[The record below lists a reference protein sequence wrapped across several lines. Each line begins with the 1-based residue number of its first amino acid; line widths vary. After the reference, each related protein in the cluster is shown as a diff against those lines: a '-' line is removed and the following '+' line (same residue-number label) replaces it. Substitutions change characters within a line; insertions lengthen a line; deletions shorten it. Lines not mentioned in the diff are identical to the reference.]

1 MSSSASHPSYTL
13 GPCDHLSHS
22 PPLPCSNAPGSPGH
36 PEEKPESLQEPQ
48 DPNEVCTG
56 PPLLWL
62 LQHAGTPPP
71 QGPCTSCPFSWECSL
86 PRYPWGPTPLSPVSA
101 HMSLSF
107 RSLPTSL
114 HKSAPC
120 YFPKSSIFL
129 HRCFTITDMIVH
141 VYLSISF
148 LLTSSH
154 SYLSMGKRG
163 SYLSWAL
170 LRILRALHGA
180 GYTVGTYLINV
191 CGMNVYRV
199 KPVPRTG
206 SK

>member
-1 MSSSASHPSYTL
+1 MERPLNDCLILAGLEKGLGLGKVFPTCFLICIIRVMWFLLLKGVCEAWMSSSASHPSYTL
-13 GPCDHLSHS
+13 GPCAHLSHS
-22 PPLPCSNAPGSPGH
+22 PPLPYSNAPGSPCH

-71 QGPCTSCPFSWECSL
+71 QGPCTSCPFSWERSL

-107 RSLPTSL
+107 RSFLISL

-129 HRCFTITDMIVH
+129 HRCLPSQT
-141 VYLSISF
+141 
-148 LLTSSH
+148 
-154 SYLSMGKRG
+154 
-163 SYLSWAL
+163 
-170 LRILRALHGA
+170 
-180 GYTVGTYLINV
+180 
-191 CGMNVYRV
+191 
-199 KPVPRTG
+199 
-206 SK
+206 